1 MNIYDFIVQANQE
14 FALNGRSKRFV
25 GMEDRILR
33 SGKTLPI
40 YFFVRYTKGVDV
52 KKFEKYML
60 NNATLDECY
69 YFGTYVPGA
78 KMMPFVQ
85 RALDE
90 GKEILAEYMVRFAK
104 NNGETISKTI
114 EQEFINMD
122 VNLENELGTK
132 LDDTLDRAITEYELN
147 GRSELYND
155 YEQKILYAPGD
166 ANGLLFAKYV
176 PGANI
181 KAFQKSVIMRGN
193 PLNCYEFATDV
204 KGISKNLMLASIQL
218 SLLDYVEIEKD
229 ETKFKRILESVREK
243 YNKATTDEER
253 IKYSKTLEELTKRHT
268 YKDKARGYI
277 ARIQKMQRD
286 EQRVR

>member
-33 SGKTLPI
+33 CGKTLPI
-40 YFFVRYTKGVDV
+40 YFFARYTKGIDV
-52 KKFEKYML
+52 PKFQEYMAK
-60 NNATLDECY
+60 NAPVDECY
-69 YFGTYVPGA
+69 YFGIYVPGA
-78 KMMPFVQ
+78 KMMPFLQ

-90 GKEILAEYMVRFAK
+90 NQEVLAKYMVKFAK
-104 NNGETISKTI
+104 DNGEIASKTI
-114 EQEFINMD
+114 KQQFID
-122 VNLENELGTK
+122 TGINLKNDINTK
-132 LDDTLDRAITEYELN
+132 LDDTLDRAIAEYELN

-176 PGANI
+176 TGANI
-181 KAFQKSVIMRGN
+181 KAFQKSAIMRGD
-193 PLNCYEFATDV
+193 PFICFQFASDV

-218 SLLDYVEIEKD
+218 SLLDYVEIERD
-229 ETKFKRILESVREK
+229 ETKFKRILKSVREK
-243 YNKATTDEER
+243 YDNATTDEER
-253 IKYSKTLEELTKRHT
+253 KKYSKTLEELTLRHT

-277 ARIQKMQRD
+277 ARLQKMQRD

>member
-25 GMEDRILR
+25 GMEDRIL
-33 SGKTLPI
+33 SGGKTLPV
-40 YFFVRYTKGVDV
+40 YFFARYTKGVDV
-52 KKFEKYML
+52 SKFQEYMVK
-60 NNATLDECY
+60 NAPVDECY
-69 YFGTYVPGA
+69 YFGIYVPGA

-90 GKEILAEYMVRFAK
+90 NQEVLAKYMVKFAK
-104 NNGETISKTI
+104 DNGEVASKTI
-114 EQEFINMD
+114 KQQFID
-122 VNLENELGTK
+122 TGINLQNDINTK
-132 LDDTLDRAITEYELN
+132 LDDTLDRAVIEYELN
-147 GRSELYND
+147 GRSELYKD

-166 ANGLLFAKYV
+166 ANGLLFARNV

-181 KAFQKSVIMRGN
+181 KAFQKSAIMRAN
-193 PLNCYEFATDV
+193 PFNCYQYATDV
-204 KGISKNLMLASIQL
+204 KGVSKSLMLASIQL

-253 IKYSKTLEELTKRHT
+253 IKYSKTLEELTMRHT

>member
-14 FALNGRSKRFV
+14 FTLNGRSKRFV

-40 YFFVRYTKGVDV
+40 YFFARYTKGIDV

-69 YFGTYVPGA
+69 YFGMYVPGA

-90 GKEILAEYMVRFAK
+90 NEEILAKYMVKFAK
-104 NNGETISKTI
+104 SNGEIVGKTVK
-114 EQEFINMD
+114 QEFIDNGI
-122 VNLENELGTK
+122 NLANNVGTK

-166 ANGLLFAKYV
+166 ANGLLFAKHV

-229 ETKFKRILESVREK
+229 ELRFKRILETVKENYR
-243 YNKATTDEER
+243 NATTDEER
-253 IKYSKTLEELTKRHT
+253 IKYSKALEELTKRHT